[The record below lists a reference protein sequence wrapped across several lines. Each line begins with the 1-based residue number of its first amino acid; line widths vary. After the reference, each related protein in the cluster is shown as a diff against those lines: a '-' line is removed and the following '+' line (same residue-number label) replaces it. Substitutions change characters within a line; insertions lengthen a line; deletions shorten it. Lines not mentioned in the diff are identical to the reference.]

1 MSLATVLSRAV
12 DGLSSPQVSVEVH
25 ISAGLPA
32 FALVGLPDTEVKE
45 ARDRVRSAIINSG
58 FEFPSSKIIVNLA
71 PADFPKEG
79 GRYDLPI
86 AIGILAASGQIKKQ
100 HLSNYEFAGE
110 LSLSGDL
117 RNISGALAMILN
129 SEYLKNNK
137 QGKTKTF
144 ILPSES
150 ANEAALALINAGE
163 TLQILAANSLNQV
176 CNFLSGNQ
184 ELTSPKIP
192 EQFAFS
198 EYPNLT
204 DVLGQPQARRVLE
217 IVAAGRH
224 SLLMS
229 GPPGSGKS
237 MLASRLPSI
246 LPPMSINEAQSS
258 AAILSL
264 AGQFKIEQYA
274 KRPFRSP
281 HHTASAVALVG
292 GGNPPRPGE
301 ISLAHEG
308 ILFLDELP
316 EFPRKVLDTLR
327 EPLESKQIH
336 IARAAKQSTFPAKFQ
351 LIAAM
356 NPCPCGYLGDSEG
369 RCRCTQDQIR
379 RYTSHL
385 SGPLLDR
392 IDLFVEVPAV
402 SAEVLATSKNGGE
415 PSEVVQQRVC
425 HARNLQMQ
433 RQGKTNADLEVAEIN
448 EFCQAQTEESALL
461 LLTQAS
467 SKLGFSARS
476 WHKIFKL
483 ARTIA
488 DLDNSQT
495 IHLPHMAEAIQY
507 RRLRSKL
514 TNSMN
519 KNK

>member
-71 PADFPKEG
+71 PADLPKEG

-86 AIGILAASGQIKKQ
+86 AIGVLAASGQLKNKN
-100 HLSNYEFAGE
+100 LSEYEFAGE

-129 SEYLKNNK
+129 SEDLIKNTQNK
-137 QGKTKTF
+137 QSRTF
-144 ILPSES
+144 ILPNES
-150 ANEAALALINAGE
+150 ANEAALALINAE
-163 TLQILAANSLNQV
+163 NNLQILGATSLSQV
-176 CNFLSGNQ
+176 CNYLSGNQ
-184 ELTSPKIP
+184 ELITPKIP
-192 EQFAFS
+192 EQFSFA

-237 MLASRLPSI
+237 MLASRLPGI
-246 LPPMSINEAQSS
+246 LPPMTTSEAQAS

-264 AGQFKIEQYA
+264 AGQFKIEQYS

-327 EPLESKQIH
+327 EPLESKHIH
-336 IARAAKQSTFPAKFQ
+336 IARAARQSTFPAKFQ

-356 NPCPCGYLGDSEG
+356 NPCPCGYLGDPEG
-369 RCRCTQDQIR
+369 RCRCTPEQIR

-402 SAEVLATSKNGGE
+402 
-415 PSEVVQQRVC
+415 PSEVMAVRASGESSQIVQQRVC
-425 HARNLQMQ
+425 RARNIQME
-433 RQGKTNADLEVAEIN
+433 RQGKTNADLDVAEIKQY
-448 EFCQAQTEESALL
+448 CQDKTEESAQLL
-461 LLTQAS
+461 LAQAGA
-467 SKLGFSARS
+467 KLGFSARS
-476 WHKIFKL
+476 WHRIFKI

-488 DLDNSQT
+488 DLDSSEI
-495 IHLPHMAEAIQY
+495 IHLPHMSEAIQY
-507 RRLRSKL
+507 RRLRDKL
-514 TNSMN
+514 ANAIN